1 MNRIHRRRHQKQF
14 KKYNKK
20 TNKNNNVV
28 TKKYET
34 VISQKHDLATDE
46 TGNTDNTYVYIESI
60 KFGHSGLTFTM

>member
-1 MNRIHRRRHQKQF
+1 MNRIYRRRHQKQF

-34 VISQKHDLATDE
+34 VISQKHDLAMDK

-60 KFGHSGLTFTM
+60 KFDHSGLTFTM